1 MAIHQPESSIPC
13 SPENQQRI
21 NPLKNIQLTHF
32 SFSTKL
38 SASFNH
44 YKEELADILI
54 HKKIQSVYQPIVC
67 LKTGQIMGYEAL
79 SRGPADSPL
88 AMPTELFA
96 AAIKNNMLFPL
107 EQLCRET
114 AIKSVQGVSPAQ
126 SLFLNINPEV
136 VNDPHFKSG
145 TTKQLIHQESIC
157 PRQVTFEITERT
169 AITDFTSFR
178 KSLEH
183 YREQGYSIAVDD
195 AGAGYSSLQAIAE
208 LRPDYIK
215 LDMSIIKDVD
225 KNPLKQTMLEAMIK
239 MAAAINSK
247 IIAEGIE
254 TQQELTTL
262 IKMGVHYG
270 QGYYLSRP
278 AFPVPPLSEAVY
290 NHIIQTNNE
299 HNTRRDISKR
309 NGLGVTIGEIVQ
321 DIPTVDQNM
330 LVSQVE
336 KVFTDTKFDAIV
348 ILQREKPI
356 GLLMKPKL
364 YYHLGTNYGV
374 SLYYGRP
381 IERVMDKFP
390 LIVNADLPLEAASQI
405 AMSREEFN
413 LYDYIIV
420 VEDDHYVGVVSIM
433 NLLNSITKLQIS
445 RAHNANP
452 LTGLPG
458 NLIIESKLKHLVAT
472 GEEFAVFYLD
482 LDNFKVFNDKY
493 GFEHGDKVLLY
504 TAQALSHSLATA
516 GSSNDFIGHVGGDD
530 FIIITKPERAETLAS
545 FIVNKFDE
553 DIASFYPQNDLDN
566 GYIVAKNRQGELEN
580 FPIISLSIA
589 ITSTDNRR
597 FANYLEIGERMAE
610 VKRMAKSQAGSCY
623 IFDRRC
629 QNG

>member
-1 MAIHQPESSIPC
+1 MFTNQPA
-13 SPENQQRI
+13 ND
-21 NPLKNIQLTHF
+21 NPLTNSKNSTIQDQNNSYTQVAVEVQ
-32 SFSTKL
+32 SFGTS
-38 SASFNH
+38 N
-44 YKEELADILI
+44 YYREELSDILI
-54 HKKIQSVYQPIVC
+54 HKKVSSVYQPIVC
-67 LKTGQIMGYEAL
+67 LRTGQIMGYEAL
-79 SRGPADSPL
+79 SRGPKDHPL
-88 AMPTELFA
+88 AMPTPLFESA
-96 AAIKNNMLFPL
+96 LKNNMLFPL

-114 AIKSVQGVSPAQ
+114 AIKNVQGIAPTQ
-126 SLFLNINPEV
+126 TLFLNINPEV

-145 TTKQLIHQESIC
+145 TTKQLIHQEGIF
-157 PRQVTFEITERT
+157 PKQVTFEITERT
-169 AITDFTSFR
+169 AITDFASFR
-178 KSLEH
+178 RSLEH

-239 MAAAINSK
+239 MASAINSK

-262 IKMGVHYG
+262 IRMGVHYG
-270 QGYYLSRP
+270 QGYFLSRP
-278 AFPVPPLSEAVY
+278 GFPLPVIQENVF
-290 NHIIQTNNE
+290 NTIIHTNNE
-299 HNTRRDISKR
+299 FNTRKDLSKR
-309 NGLGVTIGEIVQ
+309 NGLGVSVGEIVQ

-336 KVFTDTKFDAIV
+336 KIFTDTNADAV
-348 ILQREKPI
+348 VVLQSEKPI

-381 IERVMDKFP
+381 VERVMDKFP

-405 AMSREEFN
+405 AMSREEYN

-420 VEDDHYVGVVSIM
+420 VQDDKYSGVVSIM
-433 NLLNSITKLQIS
+433 NLLNSITKLQIN

-458 NLIIESKLKHLVAT
+458 NLIIENKLKQLVAL
-472 GEEFAVFYLD
+472 GEDFAVLYLD

-504 TAQALSHSLATA
+504 TAQTLSHCLATA
-516 GSSNDFIGHVGGDD
+516 GGNDFIGHVGGDD
-530 FIIITKPERAETLAS
+530 FIIITKPERAETIAS
-545 FIVNKFDE
+545 LIVNKFDKA
-553 DIASFYPQNDLDN
+553 IPSFYPVEDLNN
-566 GYIVAKNRQGELEN
+566 GFIEAKNRQNQLEK
-580 FPIISLSIA
+580 FPIIGISIA
-589 ITSTDNRR
+589 ITSTENRC
-597 FANYLEIGERMAE
+597 FSNYLEIGESMAE
-610 VKRMAKSQAGSCY
+610 IKKLAKEKAGSCY
-623 IFDRRC
+623 VFDRRHRKA
-629 QNG
+629 